1 MNKQPYSIGN
11 FKVGITRLRVK
22 GGASADSLYALDN
35 AYVSA
40 ARTVVPRQGSAIHAR
55 LPQGTMGLALF
66 NGVFQVFADH
76 RIEGI
81 PDGFNLNV
89 LRHPDD
95 EDAEL
100 VRIWKAEPLMN
111 SLYVVAEWSDDPD
124 RAFHYW
130 MQPAPTWQPNTVYN
144 VSDRVS
150 PSIHSGFTYTP
161 QRLGEPGTL
170 WAPGVERAVGDVI
183 EPTTFNGYAYVVVE
197 AIGIPPRSGS
207 VEPTWATTPG
217 AAVIEQTDVA
227 PKPGA
232 PQAPPPP
239 SGPPPGY
246 RNPGGSM
253 PRDLPGGGDYYEQIR

>member
-35 AYVSA
+35 AYISA

-55 LPQGTMGLALF
+55 LPDGTMGLALF
-66 NGVFQVFADH
+66 NGVFQVFADR

-89 LRHPDD
+89 LRHPDAA
-95 EDAEL
+95 DAEL

-111 SLYVVAEWSDDPD
+111 SLYVVAEWSDDPE

-130 MQPAPTWQPNTVYN
+130 MQPAPAWQPDTAYS
-144 VSDRVS
+144 VSDRVT
-150 PSIHSGFTYTP
+150 PSMPNGFTYIP
-161 QRLGEPGTL
+161 QRLGEPGIL

-183 EPTTFNGYAYVVVE
+183 EPTTFNGYEYVVVSV
-197 AIGIPPRSGS
+197 IGSPARSGQT
-207 VEPTWATTPG
+207 EPAWPTTPG
-217 AAVIEQTDVA
+217 AAVIEEADVVPTTSPPQT
-227 PKPGA
+227 
-232 PQAPPPP
+232 QPPPVV
-239 SGPPPGY
+239 PPGY
-246 RNPGGSM
+246 GNPGGSM
-253 PRDLPGGGDYYEQIR
+253 PRELPGGGDYYEQIR